1 MTVYNRYLDSHAHI
15 LSEEFE
21 QDFDDVLQRI
31 RENHIEKVMII
42 TTSAEEARRGLDF
55 VQKDPEHFQLAY
67 GIHPEDIRTVTEDRI
82 REMEEIVQDPR
93 ISAVGEIG
101 LDYYWEKDTKEEQK
115 ELFIRQIEI
124 AKKINKP
131 ILVHS
136 RDAMQDTFDIMK
148 EHRTD
153 GVMHCFSGSAE
164 MAVEFT
170 KFGYYIAL
178 GGPVTFKNARH
189 AKAVCAAIDEKYLLS
204 ETDCPY
210 MAPEPVRGRRNEPAN
225 IVHIVK
231 VMAEVRNTDTD
242 HLSKVIM
249 DNYMRL
255 LGKEEA

>member
-67 GIHPEDIRTVTEDRI
+67 GIHPEDIRIVTEERI

-101 LDYYWEKDTKEEQK
+101 LDYYWEKDTREEQK

-136 RDAMQDTFDIMK
+136 RDAMQDTFEIMK
-148 EHRTD
+148 EHRTN

-170 KFGYYIAL
+170 KLGYYIAL

-210 MAPEPVRGRRNEPAN
+210 MAPEPVRGRRNEPGN
-225 IVHIVK
+225 VRFVGIK
-231 VMAEVRNTDTD
+231 LAEIRGEAAEDVAMWTTENA
-242 HLSKVIM
+242 
-249 DNYMRL
+249 MRGYGL
-255 LGKEEA
+255 IR